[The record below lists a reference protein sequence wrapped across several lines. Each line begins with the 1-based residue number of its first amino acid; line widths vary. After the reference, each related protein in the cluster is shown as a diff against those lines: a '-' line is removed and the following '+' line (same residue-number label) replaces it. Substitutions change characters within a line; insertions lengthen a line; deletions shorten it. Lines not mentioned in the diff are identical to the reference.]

1 MYKTLLF
8 TDTISRNGSYY
19 KWRNF
24 YESHW
29 NCKKNRRPRTGRH
42 TKKKSDGHCESV
54 KVTRWKFSQTGKGN
68 YIKKNTPR
76 SGSLEALQKEY
87 AEALA
92 SASGQSV
99 CITDRDQVIAVAGGI
114 KKESIGTPVTG
125 QLEEIMSER
134 EYVIS
139 DVQSKNPVKI
149 TRDDS
154 DETMPQVISPI
165 LCEGDVIG
173 SVILRCRDIRH
184 PIGET
189 EQALVKCAAGFMGR
203 QMEQ

>member
-1 MYKTLLF
+1 
-8 TDTISRNGSYY
+8 
-19 KWRNF
+19 
-24 YESHW
+24 
-29 NCKKNRRPRTGRH
+29 
-42 TKKKSDGHCESV
+42 
-54 KVTRWKFSQTGKGN
+54 
-68 YIKKNTPR
+68 
-76 SGSLEALQKEY
+76 
-87 AEALA
+87 
-92 SASGQSV
+92 
-99 CITDRDQVIAVAGGI
+99 
-114 KKESIGTPVTG
+114 
-125 QLEEIMSER
+125 MSER

-139 DVQSKNPVKI
+139 DIQSKNPVKI